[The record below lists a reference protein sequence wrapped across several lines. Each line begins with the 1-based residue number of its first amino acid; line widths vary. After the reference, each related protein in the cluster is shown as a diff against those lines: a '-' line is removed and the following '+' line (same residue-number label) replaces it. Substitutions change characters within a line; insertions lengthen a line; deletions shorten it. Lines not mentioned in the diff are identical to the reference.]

1 MLANKVLLWVCRL
14 LIAAILIQTLFF
26 KFSAAPESVFI
37 FSRLGVEPWGRIL
50 SGVLELV
57 ASILVLIPRTS
68 FYGAL
73 LSAGIMA
80 GAIFS
85 HLFVLGIEVQ
95 NDGGLL
101 FVYALIV
108 LVASIIII
116 LKERKKFALS
126 RS

>member
-1 MLANKVLLWVCRL
+1 MMANKVLLWICRL

-57 ASILVLIPRTS
+57 ASILVLIPRMS
-68 FYGAL
+68 VYGAL

-85 HLFVLGIEVQ
+85 HVFVLGIEVQ

-108 LVASIIII
+108 LFASIIII
-116 LKERKKFALS
+116 LKERKKFVLS

>member
-1 MLANKVLLWVCRL
+1 MLANKVLLWLCRL

-57 ASILVLIPRTS
+57 ASILVLIPRMS
-68 FYGAL
+68 VYGAL

-85 HLFVLGIEVQ
+85 HVFVLGIEVQ

-116 LKERKKFALS
+116 LKERKKFVLS